1 MTEGATVAVISDIHG
16 NSPALNAVLDDIPPE
31 VDGILCLGDIVGY
44 NAGSKVCLEK
54 VRDVCEHIVRGNHDR
69 DINNPES
76 YRASTWSPSSGNRAV
91 RKGLELAKDQLSQ
104 DDIEW
109 ITNLPDTK
117 LVHSERIFMC
127 HSHPEHTDTY
137 TQKGDF
143 PSVATYMD
151 SSTEVLLLGH
161 THQQA
166 SVDMSKFDRHG
177 WVVNPGSVGQP
188 RDGTAAKYALLKFHN
203 AHTEVELR
211 SVSYPINEIIKKND
225 NADLPSNTS
234 QRLKEN

>member
-1 MTEGATVAVISDIHG
+1 
-16 NSPALNAVLDDIPPE
+16 
-31 VDGILCLGDIVGY
+31 
-44 NAGSKVCLEK
+44 
-54 VRDVCEHIVRGNHDR
+54 
-69 DINNPES
+69 
-76 YRASTWSPSSGNRAV
+76 
-91 RKGLELAKDQLSQ
+91 
-104 DDIEW
+104 
-109 ITNLPDTK
+109 
-117 LVHSERIFMC
+117 
-127 HSHPEHTDTY
+127 
-137 TQKGDF
+137 
-143 PSVATYMD
+143 MD

-177 WVVNPGSVGQP
+177 WVVTPGSVGQP

-203 AHTEVELR
+203 VHTEVELR

>member
-1 MTEGATVAVISDIHG
+1 MTDGATVAVISDIHG
-16 NSPALNAVLDDIPPE
+16 NTPALNAVLNDIPPD
-31 VDGILCLGDIVGY
+31 VDTILCLGDIVGY
-44 NAGSKVCLEK
+44 NAEPKACLET

-69 DINNPES
+69 DIKNPEK
-76 YRASTWSPSSGNRAV
+76 YRASAWSPSSGNRAV
-91 RKGLELAKDQLSQ
+91 RKGLQLANEQLSQ

-109 ITNLPDTK
+109 VTTLPDTK
-117 LVHSERIFMC
+117 LVCSERIFMC
-127 HSHPEHTDTY
+127 HSHPEQTDKY
-137 TQKGDF
+137 TKKRDF

-151 SSTEVLLLGH
+151 LSTEVLLLGH

-166 SVDMSKFDRHG
+166 SVNMSKFDRHG

-188 RDGTAAKYALLKFHN
+188 RDGTTAKYALLGFHN
-203 AHTEVELR
+203 AHTEVELH
-211 SVSYPINEIIKKND
+211 SVSYPISEIVEKNT